1 MSVFLTNDELK
12 LFADN
17 GISENDIQ
25 NTINAYR
32 KEGVNDN
39 EIRSKIDTKI
49 ASFNGPT
56 KKTGI
61 QVPREEEELF
71 ALNGYSFDDIRGA
84 VNTLRGQGFDDDT
97 IRGMLDKQLDAYK
110 QGKTVS
116 GPVRGPR
123 KEGTLETTERLL
135 ESTARGV
142 PIAGAFYDK
151 YAATMDALNQWGSNA
166 IEDLF
171 FGNKTYKDTQGD
183 TSIGALYQHNLR
195 KQLAKKERDEQGHP
209 VQTLVAELAGGA
221 MMPVGAAGTASKG
234 ATLVN
239 KIGEAAK
246 VAVPTMAVDAG
257 LRTDG
262 DLVDRLEASVKGG
275 AAGAMTAPVA
285 GVTSHVLGKTAD
297 GLSKHGDDLVS
308 KIAKI
313 GQSGKKTVVAP
324 IDELPKSNAYQ
335 LKKALGNKERA
346 NQVLQEAQD
355 KGMTLAEM
363 GNDNVNR
370 VLQAAEMASPDAR
383 TTISNFREKFEGEL
397 PQRVEQE
404 LDKVLHTQSG
414 MKSIP
419 EMQEFYNAQAKPL
432 YDQANATKIPVDL
445 LRPDNADGFYGNA
458 LIADAADKAT
468 KNYARTFGGRGDV
481 KVDDLQFWDGVK
493 RVIDDEINIAEK
505 AGEKNVARN
514 LKAAKNELVSKLDE
528 LSPVYKQARSVA
540 SNTPAVE
547 KAEGVAEKIFNS
559 NMTPESLSKQ
569 IGEMTPA
576 ELDAVKIG
584 IRNKIT
590 SMMESKIDPST
601 GFSKLLTPQAQKNL
615 KLLLGDDA
623 ANELID
629 FAKRTHSTKTA
640 LYAAKGGSQTGVRV
654 TMADELNQGAKDAAS
669 VKGVGSAINYGV
681 RKVTDSLVRD
691 KNNKTFNELAEL
703 ILLGKNSNMPANPN
717 TPKTNKL
724 LRTLNGIATGSKS
737 GVSNMLQNA
746 SYVTPKAISQPAM
759 EDLIKA
765 LQ

>member
-1 MSVFLTNDELK
+1 MPKYKITAPDGRTVTISGDHAPTEEDVQKIFATLPNAND
-12 LFADN
+12 
-17 GISENDIQ
+17 
-25 NTINAYR
+25 
-32 KEGVNDN
+32 
-39 EIRSKIDTKI
+39 
-49 ASFNGPT
+49 P
-56 KKTGI
+56 
-61 QVPREEEELF
+61 VPQKPIKGE
-71 ALNGYSFDDIRGA
+71 S
-84 VNTLRGQGFDDDT
+84 
-97 IRGMLDKQLDAYK
+97 
-110 QGKTVS
+110 
-116 GPVRGPR
+116 
-123 KEGTLETTERLL
+123 TLETLNRNL
-135 ESTARGV
+135 ETTAYEGIPVIGSIAKGLDLGSQALIDYIFAGDKSFGEYYDDAKNRYNKKHQTWEQNFPVQSTA
-142 PIAGAFYDK
+142 
-151 YAATMDALNQWGSNA
+151 
-166 IEDLF
+166 
-171 FGNKTYKDTQGD
+171 NKL
-183 TSIGALYQHNLR
+183 I
-195 KQLAKKERDEQGHP
+195 
-209 VQTLVAELAGGA
+209 GGA
-221 MMPVGAAGTASKG
+221 MIPVGAAAKTPGYVAKV
-234 ATLVN
+234 A
-239 KIGEAAK
+239 EAAK
-246 VAVPTMAVDAG
+246 VGIPLSAVDAG

-262 DLVDRLEASVKGG
+262 DVMDRLEASLAGG
-275 AAGAMTAPVA
+275 AAGAVAAPIA
-285 GVTSHVLGKTAD
+285 GGAGYVLGKTGDKLAAKVAQAKS
-297 GLSKHGDDLVS
+297 SKVLE
-308 KIAKI
+308 K
-313 GQSGKKTVVAP
+313 P
-324 IDELPKSNAYQ
+324 IDQLPKSNAYQ
-335 LKKALGNKERA
+335 LKKALGDKERA
-346 NQVLQEAQD
+346 NKVLQEAQD
-355 KGMTLAEM
+355 KGMTLAET

-419 EMQEFYNAQAKPL
+419 EMQDFYNAQAKPL
-432 YDQANATKIPVDL
+432 YDQANATKVPVDL

-514 LKAAKNELVSKLDE
+514 LKAAKSELVGKLDE
-528 LSPVYKQARSVA
+528 LSPVYKQARAVA

-590 SMMESKIDPST
+590 SMMNTKIDPST

-629 FAKRTHSTKTA
+629 FAKRTHATKMA

-669 VKGVGSAINYGV
+669 IKGAGSAINYGV
-681 RKVTDSLVRD
+681 RKVTDNLVRN
-691 KNNKTFNELAEL
+691 KNNETFNELANL
-703 ILLGKNSNMPANPN
+703 ILYGTNPN
-717 TPKTNKL
+717 KTVKPNKATERL
-724 LRTLNGIATGSKS
+724 LRALEGTAGRLNNASQYTIPATG
-737 GVSNMLQNA
+737 A
-746 SYVTPKAISQPAM
+746 TIR
-759 EDLIKA
+759 LIEA
-765 LQ
+765 LQGKQ